1 MNVRVKLA
9 ALVLAVSP
17 LSAVAQDQPP
27 NGSKLSCVTG
37 ITYSQE
43 FLSRYPRAGAA
54 CREVQMRNG
63 EKWVRF
69 DAKVADVKGDQVT
82 TNFLDEMNM
91 PVSTVVFKATPGA
104 KIMVNGGEVD
114 IASLK
119 KGDKLDL
126 WWPQSK
132 LGFYMSTP
140 GSTEMKKLAE
150 VSNEPAK
157 R

>member
-1 MNVRVKLA
+1 
-9 ALVLAVSP
+9 LAVSP
-17 LSAVAQDQPP
+17 LAAVAQDQPP

-69 DAKVADVKGDQVT
+69 DAQIAGVKGDQVT
-82 TNFLDEMNM
+82 TNFVDQMNN

-104 KIMVNGGEVD
+104 KVMANGSQVD

-119 KGDKLDL
+119 PGDKLEL

-140 GSTEMKKLAE
+140 GSTEMKKLVE
-150 VSNEPAK
+150 VSNEAAK